1 MPKNIILLSDGTGN
15 SASKLFKTNVWRLYQ
30 ALDLSEPGPNA
41 PAKTAQIAYHDDGVG
56 TAAFKPLALFGG
68 AFGWGLKRNVIDL
81 YTFLCRHYEDGDRI
95 YGFGFSRGAFTI
107 RILTG
112 LIVSQGL
119 AQAATESD
127 LKRLAQGAFREYR
140 RSSYK
145 RTVFHKFFRWLRDGL
160 IRKWNELTGR
170 KNYDPDKPRPRP
182 DIAFL
187 GLWDTVAAYGLPF
200 DELTRAWNCV
210 FPLSFPNRDLSDKVE
225 RACHALALDDERNS
239 FHPLLWNERR
249 EPIKDHI
256 RQERLT
262 QVWFAGM
269 HSNVGGSYP
278 DDAMAHVP
286 LDWILGEAEHAGLTF
301 KPGEHDRIKG
311 AADIHG
317 KMYDSRKGLS
327 GAYRYAPRKLDN
339 FTNDPDDSKR
349 REGEKPNE
357 VIIERP
363 KIHESV
369 FKRIGNRVDGYAPI
383 GLPQRYAVVTTGGD
397 ILDSPRPAAYRPVVF
412 EHPEQAKNRAN
423 RQEEVW
429 NLVWWKRGFYFLS
442 VAVAALLAA
451 FPLYGQMTST
461 GEPWLRFLSPVIAG
475 VGWFLPDFLNP
486 WFNAFRSY
494 PDQFVVLLLSLSVLI
509 FIGSWLQRAIF
520 DRMRLL
526 WKSSL
531 EGPGSPEETP
541 VLPNDIIFRLRS
553 HPRYQ
558 RLVKFAKGK
567 VLPPAAGIIV
577 AALLLIGVCRG
588 GFAILDSLGRLCQ
601 PESGVFNTSDPGW
614 ASGVFVE
621 KGKRYQLT
629 LTKVGQWKDWYVET
643 GLGGHDNS
651 VMSLFAR
658 FRRHAN
664 QPLFKPI
671 ARIGGEGGYEYPFN
685 SIDGVAPD
693 NNAEKLVAE
702 IKAES
707 SGELHLFVN
716 DVVSPFSESR
726 HLFYKNNCG
735 TAKLS
740 VAPLD

>member
-1 MPKNIILLSDGTGN
+1 
-15 SASKLFKTNVWRLYQ
+15 
-30 ALDLSEPGPNA
+30 
-41 PAKTAQIAYHDDGVG
+41 
-56 TAAFKPLALFGG
+56 
-68 AFGWGLKRNVIDL
+68 VIDL
-81 YTFLCRHYEDGDRI
+81 YTILCRHYEEGDRI

-119 AQAATESD
+119 AQAGTESE

-145 RTVFHKFFRWLRDGL
+145 RTVFHQFFRWLRDGL

-170 KNYDPDKPRPRP
+170 KNYDPAEPRARP

-200 DELTRAWNCV
+200 DELTRAWNFL
-210 FPLSFPNRDLSDKVE
+210 FPLSFPNRDLSDKVK
-225 RACHALALDDERNS
+225 RACHALALDDERQS
-239 FHPLLWNERR
+239 FHPLLWNERD
-249 EPIKDHI
+249 EPQKEHI
-256 RQERLT
+256 REERLT

-278 DDAMAHVP
+278 DDAMSHVP
-286 LDWILGEAEHAGLTF
+286 LDWIMGEAEHAGLIF
-301 KPGEHDRIKG
+301 KAGERDRIKG
-311 AADIHG
+311 AADVNG

-339 FTNDPDDSKR
+339 FNNDPDDSKR
-349 REGEKPNE
+349 KNGEKPNE

-383 GLPQRYAVVTTGGD
+383 GLPQQYAVVTAGGD
-397 ILDSPRPAAYRPVVF
+397 ILDFPRPAAYRPVVF
-412 EHPEQAKNRAN
+412 EHPAQAKNRAN

-442 VAVAALLAA
+442 VAVAVLLAA
-451 FPLYGQMTST
+451 YPLYGRMTST

-475 VGWFLPDFLNP
+475 LAWFLPDFLSP
-486 WFNAFRSY
+486 WLSAYQSY

-509 FIGSWLQRAIF
+509 FIGTRLQRTIF
-520 DRMRLL
+520 GRMRLI

-531 EGPGSPEETP
+531 EGTQSPEEAP
-541 VLPNDIIFRLRS
+541 ALPNDFIFRLRS

-577 AALLLIGVCRG
+577 AALLLVGVCRG
-588 GFAILDSLGRLCQ
+588 VFTILDS
-601 PESGVFNTSDPGW
+601 SGYICAPGSGEFETSNPGW
-614 ASGVFVE
+614 ASGQFVE
-621 KGKRYQLT
+621 EGKQYQLAVT
-629 LTKVGQWKDWYVET
+629 MTGQWIDDDIVT
-643 GLGGHDNS
+643 GLGGFEKPYLYLA
-651 VMSLFAR
+651 VP
-658 FRRHAN
+658 FRRHISE
-664 QPLFKPI
+664 PWFKSI
-671 ARIGGEGGYEYPFN
+671 ARIGSKDGDEYPLN
-685 SIDGVAPD
+685 HAAPD
-693 NNAEKLVAE
+693 KQAVAV
-702 IKAES
+702 IKARR
-707 SGELHLFVN
+707 SGEIYLFVN
-716 DVVSPFSESR
+716 DAVLPFPKSWQW
-726 HLFYKNNCG
+726 FYKNNHG
-735 TAKLS
+735 LAKLE
-740 VAPLD
+740 VKLLN